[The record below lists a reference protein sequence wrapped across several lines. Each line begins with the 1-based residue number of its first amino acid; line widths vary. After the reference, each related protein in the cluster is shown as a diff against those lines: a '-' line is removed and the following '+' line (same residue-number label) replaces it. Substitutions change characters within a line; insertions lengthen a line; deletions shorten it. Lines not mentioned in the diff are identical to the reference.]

1 MKMTIII
8 PTRSRANTLRY
19 ALLTCTTQAY
29 EDLEIIVSDNC
40 SDDDTEAVVRSV
52 NDPRVR
58 YLKTPQRISMRAN
71 FEFALSH
78 VREGFVGF
86 IGDDDGLLPDAIERA
101 ASFLARSGLKALTS
115 VMAFYRWPC
124 APDSIKNSGIL
135 QFCPGGDVTRNPAE
149 YIDKTLKGTGA
160 FYIHD
165 LPSLYYGFAH
175 ASLARARGGDQFF
188 NSMIP
193 DAYSA
198 FAIAAQVAHFGY
210 LAEPLFIIGASGRS
224 NGVSTFVKDA
234 RKEELASFVAE
245 NDFSFHHDYPVCNSL
260 AVSVHESFRQV
271 LERYPGVAQ
280 VARANPRD
288 LIRYMAREA
297 NERNRSELLAAAI
310 DIGNRSGIDQ
320 SEVQKAFK
328 PGNIYVSK
336 LILALMKRLMNE
348 INERKLT
355 KQYSDMLIH
364 GVRNSFQAALF
375 FHEEIQRLKAN
386 GRRS

>member
-1 MKMTIII
+1 MKMTVII
-8 PTRSRANTLRY
+8 PTRNRANTLRY
-19 ALLTCTTQAY
+19 ALLTCTAQAY

-58 YLKTPQRISMRAN
+58 YLKAPRRISMRAN
-71 FEFALSH
+71 WEFALSH
-78 VREGFVGF
+78 VSEGFVGL

-115 VMAFYRWPC
+115 VLAFYRWPC
-124 APDSIKNSGIL
+124 APDSIKNSGGIP
-135 QFCPGGDVTRNPAE
+135 FRPAGDVTRNSAE
-149 YIDKTLKGTGA
+149 YIDKTLRGTGG

-165 LPSLYYGFAH
+165 LPSLYYGFADV
-175 ASLARARGGDQFF
+175 SLTRPPAGDQFF

-198 FAIAAQVAHFGY
+198 FAIAAQVATFGY
-210 LAEPLFIIGASGRS
+210 LAEPLFIMGSSGRS

-234 RKEELASFVAE
+234 GNEEFDSFMIE
-245 NDFSFHHDYPVCNSL
+245 KDFPFHPDYRVCKSV

-271 LERYPGVAQ
+271 LERYPDLAQ

-288 LIRYMAREA
+288 LIQYMAREV
-297 NERNRSELLAAAI
+297 NDRNRGELLAAAL
-310 DIGNRSGIDQ
+310 DMGSRWGIEQ

-328 PGNIYVSK
+328 RRNIFVSK
-336 LILALMKRLMNE
+336 LIIYVRRRLRHE
-348 INERKLT
+348 IKLS
-355 KQYSDMLIH
+355 KYPDMLIH
-364 GVRNSFQAALF
+364 GVGNSLQAALF
-375 FHEEIQRLKAN
+375 FHEEIQRMKAN
-386 GRRS
+386 GRQP